1 MLDVILVVLVLVV
14 VVLGLKSAHA
24 SPPAP
29 PLACTVHMYLFILK
43 IGLRCE
49 RKKERNT
56 YVGNS
61 ETF

>member
-1 MLDVILVVLVLVV
+1 MIVIFFVVLGVALVV
-14 VVLGLKSAHA
+14 VVARPAVGLYSRYI
-24 SPPAP
+24 
-29 PLACTVHMYLFILK
+29 CTSSFFK

-61 ETF
+61 ETFQRG